1 MSNFAQ
7 TSRWQQ
13 AQAPQQGGV
22 VTDGMGKC
30 RRLEFRQY
38 AEEAVRWA
46 RKSRTEQEKQAL
58 MDLARTWTEAAT
70 HSERILFV
78 NSSPPQGRAL

>member
-1 MSNFAQ
+1 MSKAE
-7 TSRWQQ
+7 
-13 AQAPQQGGV
+13 
-22 VTDGMGKC
+22 
-30 RRLEFRQY
+30 EFRQY

-46 RKSRTEQEKQAL
+46 GKSKDEQEKQAL

-78 NSSPPQGRAL
+78 NGSPPEARAP

>member
-1 MSNFAQ
+1 MSKAE
-7 TSRWQQ
+7 
-13 AQAPQQGGV
+13 
-22 VTDGMGKC
+22 
-30 RRLEFRQY
+30 EFRQY

-46 RKSRTEQEKQAL
+46 RKSKTEQEKRAL

-78 NSSPPQGRAL
+78 NGSPPEARAP